1 MTLIDVHTHLGQ
13 FAAARQSADG
23 GRLSTMLCQAGITR
37 AIAFSAEACY
47 GGIELGNRYTFQQV
61 SNFDMLA
68 MLLVLHPTILKPR
81 CGCSRSSPKT
91 QGYWGETPPPPWEL
105 PHTR

>member
-68 MLLVLHPTILKPR
+68 MLLVLHPYHYETSVRLLEEFAKNPR
-81 CGCSRSSPKT
+81 VLG
-91 QGYWGETPPPPWEL
+91 
-105 PHTR
+105 